1 MMKQCKIIINDEVN
15 VSIKGLELDHRK
27 QLVKKFKIVDPTARF
42 RPAYKLGR
50 WDGSVSFFG
59 LGGNTYLNLLE
70 DILIYIDSHNYDIEI
85 EDHRKSQELIFD
97 QVTEN
102 FWGEKVWPPGHPK
115 AGELILLRD
124 YQVEI
129 INTFLKNPQS
139 LQSISTGA
147 GKTIVTATLAKL
159 CEKYGRTITIVPNK
173 SLVEQ
178 TEEDFINVGLDVGV
192 YYGDRKDLGKTH
204 TISTWQSLNVLDKKS
219 KNNLEE
225 EIFTLEDFLHN
236 VNAVIVD
243 EAHGVAGDVLKT
255 LLTKNLAN
263 TPIRWGL
270 TGTIPK
276 DEISLMNLKVSLG
289 NVVHEVKASDLQE
302 QGVLSNCFINIIQTD
317 EYKEFGKYQEELK
330 FLVTDQERINYIGK
344 LCSNIAEKGNTLIL
358 VDRLETGN
366 MLLNLIKDSVFISGE
381 VKTKERKTHYNE
393 INFSENKV
401 IIATFG
407 VAAVGINIVR
417 INNLVLLEPGK
428 SFIRVIQSIG
438 RGLRK
443 GFDKDFVNIYDV
455 TASTKYAKK
464 HLAERKKYYKT
475 ANYAFKIE
483 RVNFR

>member
-1 MMKQCKIIINDEVN
+1 MKINIKIGELAEYIEEYKGIVLKDNSEEDIRDLGCKINTPSGLTNINYIIKKENLEGIKITLENLIEVKCAKKHILRKN
-15 VSIKGLELDHRK
+15 NEDTFAENLSVGDVIETINGDVKIKKIEN
-27 QLVKKFKIVDPTARF
+27 IVDTAF
-42 RPAYKLGR
+42 Y
-50 WDGSVSFFG
+50 
-59 LGGNTYLNLLE
+59 
-70 DILIYIDSHNYDIEI
+70 DIGIDSPHLYYDADGVLHHN
-85 EDHRKSQELIFD
+85 
-97 QVTEN
+97 T
-102 FWGEKVWPPGHPK
+102 
-115 AGELILLRD
+115 
-124 YQVEI
+124 I
-129 INTFLKNPQS
+129 I
-139 LQSISTGA
+139 
-147 GKTIVTATLAKL
+147 TATLAKL

-178 TEEDFINVGLDVGV
+178 TEEDFVNVGLDVGV
-192 YYGDRKDLGKTH
+192 YYGDRKELGRTH
-204 TISTWQSLNVLDKKS
+204 IISTWQSLNVLDKKS

-225 EIFTLEDFLHN
+225 EIFTLADFLEN

-255 LLTKNLAN
+255 LLTKNLAK

-276 DEISLMNLKVSLG
+276 DEISLMNLKVSIG
-289 NVVHEVKASDLQE
+289 EVVHEVKASDLQE

-317 EYKEFGKYQEELK
+317 EYKEFKTYQEELK
-330 FLVTDQERINYIGK
+330 FLVTNEERINYIGK
-344 LCSNIAEKGNTLIL
+344 LCSDIAEKGNTLIL
-358 VDRLETGN
+358 VDRIETGN
-366 MLLNLIKDSVFISGE
+366 KLLSLIKDSVFISGE
-381 VKTKERKTHYNE
+381 VKTKERKNHYNE
-393 INFSENKV
+393 INFSDNKV

-464 HLAERKKYYKT
+464 HLTERKKYYKT
-475 ANYAFKIE
+475 ANYDFKIE
-483 RVNFR
+483 RVNFRN